1 MAKYYTIELT
11 GKQLEHISNA
21 LDFYGYD
28 VEKNKLPGE
37 IQLHNATVKAVDN
50 YEVSSRRKMLQAE
63 ERKLVNLFEREQL
76 RKKNENG

>member
-1 MAKYYTIELT
+1 M
-11 GKQLEHISNA
+11 
-21 LDFYGYD
+21 DFYGYD